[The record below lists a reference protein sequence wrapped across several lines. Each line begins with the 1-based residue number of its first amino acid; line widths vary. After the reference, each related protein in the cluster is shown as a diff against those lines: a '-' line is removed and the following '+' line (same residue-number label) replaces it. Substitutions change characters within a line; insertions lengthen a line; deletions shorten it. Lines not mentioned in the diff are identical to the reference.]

1 VKKASSSR
9 AYPTLCSLLE
19 SEQKTIEVGISIRRF
34 AWTRP
39 QTRDKLLR
47 SVRKVVGHGEVSD
60 SDSFQ
65 EKLDW
70 SSSSPDYYG
79 VFNDGLWDA
88 LCPYW
93 ERGCTCSVNDN
104 KQDTTLRRKHTANLL
119 PTARQAI
126 SETGIGFDIRVSN
139 FTEGLVP
146 SAIENWQDVHITV
159 VKRR

>member
-47 SVRKVVGHGEVSD
+47 SLRKVVDHGEVSD

-104 KQDTTLRRKHTANLL
+104 EQDTTLRRKHTANLL
-119 PTARQAI
+119 LTARQAI

-159 VKRR
+159 AKRR

>member
-1 VKKASSSR
+1 V
-9 AYPTLCSLLE
+9 
-19 SEQKTIEVGISIRRF
+19 
-34 AWTRP
+34 
-39 QTRDKLLR
+39 D
-47 SVRKVVGHGEVSD
+47 HGEVSD
-60 SDSFQ
+60 SDSSQ

-93 ERGCTCSVNDN
+93 ERGCTCPVNDN
-104 KQDTTLRRKHTANLL
+104 EQDTKLRRKHTANLL
-119 PTARQAI
+119 LTARQAI

-159 VKRR
+159 AKRR